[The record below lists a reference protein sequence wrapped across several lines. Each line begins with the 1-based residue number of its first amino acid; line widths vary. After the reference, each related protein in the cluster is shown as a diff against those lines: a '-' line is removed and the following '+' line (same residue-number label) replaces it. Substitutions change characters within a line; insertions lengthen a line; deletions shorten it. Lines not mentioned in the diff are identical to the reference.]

1 MYSLCSCYTAF
12 SHVCICYFYYV
23 LQIKQETDEFVHER
37 EQRTQDMELQQR
49 HELEQFDL
57 HSLTLG
63 LGAVTDGDADSPAV
77 SVRDSSLSLLPTPSP
92 GTASPGALRWCIVF
106 LPCLRLV
113 MVMSSVLDFRC
124 AGELCDNG
132 VDRLFSYSCIGPYPA
147 ISVFHWTLSD
157 LLFVIMQRVVFE

>member
-1 MYSLCSCYTAF
+1 
-12 SHVCICYFYYV
+12 VCICYFYYV

-92 GTASPGALRWCIVF
+92 GTASPGALR
-106 LPCLRLV
+106 
-113 MVMSSVLDFRC
+113 
-124 AGELCDNG
+124 
-132 VDRLFSYSCIGPYPA
+132 
-147 ISVFHWTLSD
+147 
-157 LLFVIMQRVVFE
+157 